1 MHGVVTR
8 LVTRTDCE
16 SVEAGAIPVRHPEE
30 SPRGRWERQRFPK
43 PRQVGSSPA
52 GDTSIR
58 TPRDATGVATPLSMG
73 RDRFD
78 SGTRRYLGRR
88 VMVTGRASNTRREG
102 SIPSR
107 PAATPE
113 TSDDISYLLVLLRPG
128 ASCDGL
134 RLRTQHHRVPRM
146 HRPLLDVAATAR
158 EQAPAPPS
166 WPRGHH
172 DLVLRGRH
180 DVARLRRCLRA
191 RHLGR

>member
-1 MHGVVTR
+1 VNQWRRVRSPYDTR
-8 LVTRTDCE
+8 RVLVADWRGC
-16 SVEAGAIPVRHPEE
+16 GFLNRH
-30 SPRGRWERQRFPK
+30 
-43 PRQVGSSPA
+43 RQVRLLPGTL
-52 GDTSIR
+52 DLR

-78 SGTRRYLGRR
+78 SGTRRYLGCR

-107 PAATPE
+107 PAENGRP
-113 TSDDISYLLVLLRPG
+113 DDDFLYLLVLLRPC

-146 HRPLLDVAATAR
+146 HRPLLDVAASAR
-158 EQAPAPPS
+158 EQATAPPS
-166 WPRGHH
+166 RQRGHL

-180 DVARLRRCLRA
+180 EVARLRRCLRA